1 MKAHIRLAAS
11 EGEVR
16 PGLDGEAI
24 GLDEAP
30 VGLPEEAGADTGPL
44 HESRRDAMLGEA
56 PPPLVAEPEDRA
68 GGRSNGRER
77 RNGALAKLIAFA
89 GPRKAKAVA
98 PSMEAGSAEAKPED
112 AADNPPDGRERQKG
126 ALARLTGFVGPRKVK
141 VAPPIMQAESAEAKP
156 EDGADVPRDGRERQK
171 GALARLIASAR
182 LPTAEAP
189 AAIVEAG
196 SDEAKPES
204 GDGSGQAGG

>member
-1 MKAHIRLAAS
+1 MTAHIRLAAS

-30 VGLPEEAGADTGPL
+30 VGLPEEAGADTGPR

-56 PPPLVAEPEDRA
+56 PSPLVAEPEDRA

-112 AADNPPDGRERQKG
+112 APDNRPDGRERQKG

-171 GALARLIASAR
+171 SALARLIASAR
-182 LPTAEAP
+182 LPKAEAP
-189 AAIVEAG
+189 AAIV
-196 SDEAKPES
+196 DS
-204 GDGSGQAGG
+204 GER